1 MLIDSRQ
8 LPDGQILDADICI
21 VGGGP
26 AGITLALELARSSLR
41 VVLLESGGM
50 TLDDRTQSLYAGPNL
65 GFQYDPLDEARLRFL
80 GGSSNHWAGNC
91 MPLTPID
98 FERRD
103 WMAHSGWPISFD
115 DLAPFYERAQPYCEL
130 QTERPYDFDF
140 WAEKLGGT
148 RLQVNPEFL
157 TNVVVNESPPT
168 AFGFTYEE
176 RLAQAENLAVY
187 LHANVLELE
196 TNDAASEVT
205 AARVACID
213 GPRIEVRAR
222 RFVLCA
228 GGIEVPRLLL
238 LSNKVAATGLGNGHD
253 LVGRFFSDHAAIRP
267 VMRVLLSDDIE
278 PLSLYTAPRYFD
290 VGGFMGTLASSEAL
304 LRREQIGG
312 FIFHLFPDGMTPGEL
327 SLTSLVRSA
336 RNADLP
342 PYLSTQIGN
351 VLTDL
356 DGATNALFKA
366 FSGSRKNLV
375 ERDWLGPWL
384 TFEVVPNPE
393 SRVTLVD
400 DRDLFGQ
407 PRIGLDWRLTETE
420 MRTVRR
426 ATEIMVHEVG
436 RLGLGRAW
444 TDALREDYE
453 WPAYVARGK
462 HHCGTTRMSDDP
474 KTGVVD
480 RDCRVH
486 GVSNLYISSSS
497 VFPTNGYANPTLTIV
512 AMSIRMADHFRADAK
527 RGQL

>member
-1 MLIDSRQ
+1 MLIDARQ
-8 LPDGQILDADICI
+8 LPDGQVLEADICI

-26 AGITLALELARSSLR
+26 AGITLALELARSSLK
-41 VVLLESGGM
+41 VILLESGGM
-50 TLDDRTQSLYAGPNL
+50 AFDDRTQSLYAGPNL

-91 MPLTPID
+91 MPLTPLD

-103 WMAHSGWPISFD
+103 WMRHSGWPIAYG
-115 DLAPFYERAQPYCEL
+115 DLAPFYQRAQPYCEL

-148 RLQVNPEFL
+148 PLRVRPELL
-157 TNVVVNESPPT
+157 TNVAINESPPT
-168 AFGFTYEE
+168 AFGFAYEE
-176 RLAQAENLAVY
+176 RLQQAENLAVY

-196 TNDAASEVT
+196 TNATASEVK
-205 AARVACID
+205 AAQVACFD
-213 GPRIEVRAR
+213 GPRLAVRAR

-228 GGIEVPRLLL
+228 GGIEIPRLLL
-238 LSNKVAATGLGNGHD
+238 LSNKVATAGLGNAHD
-253 LVGRFFSDHAAIRP
+253 LVGRFFSDHAAVRP
-267 VMRVLLSDDIE
+267 VMRVLLSEGIE
-278 PLSLYTAPRYFD
+278 RLSLYTGPRYFD
-290 VGGFMGTLASSEAL
+290 IGGFMGTLASSEAL
-304 LRREQIGG
+304 LRREEIGG
-312 FIFHLFPDGMTPGEL
+312 FIFHLFPAGTTPGEQ
-327 SLTSLVRSA
+327 SLTNLIRST
-336 RNADLP
+336 RDADLP
-342 PYLSTQIGN
+342 PYLWTQIGN

-356 DGATNALFKA
+356 DGATNALYKG
-366 FSGSRKNLV
+366 FSGGREDLV

-393 SRVTLVD
+393 SRVMLVE
-400 DRDLFGQ
+400 DRDSFGQ
-407 PRIGLDWRLTETE
+407 RRIGLDWRLTETE
-420 MRTVRR
+420 MRTVQR
-426 ATEIMVHEVG
+426 ATEILVQEVG
-436 RLGLGRAW
+436 RLGIGRAW

-453 WPAYVARGK
+453 WPSYVARGK

-486 GVSNLYISSSS
+486 GVSNLYVSSSS

-512 AMSIRMADHFRADAK
+512 AMSIRMADHFQSDAE